1 MEPLAQDSEQI
12 IALVRRAQR
21 QDVEAFTALI
31 RRFERVALSVAYGAL
46 GDADA
51 AADAVQDGLT
61 KAWEKVKDLKD
72 PGRFGTWLCGIVR
85 NGAIDQRRRAR
96 LAPKATLDAAPD
108 AAAPAAATLAGRT
121 WDDDPSRSMEAD
133 EQEHLIGQAIEDL
146 DETSRTIIV
155 LRYYQ
160 GLSSKEIGQIVDMNP
175 TAVDMRL
182 SRARQQMKQK
192 LLTTQ
197 AFADEKARTA

>member
-1 MEPLAQDSEQI
+1 MDPLPQDSEAI
-12 IALVRRAQR
+12 ITLVRRAQKR
-21 QDVEAFTALI
+21 DADAFAALI

-46 GDADA
+46 GDPHA
-51 AADAVQDGLT
+51 AGDAVQDGFA

-96 LAPKATLDAAPD
+96 LAPKATLDAAPE
-108 AAAPAAATLAGRT
+108 AATPASAALAGRD
-121 WDDDPSRSMEAD
+121 WADDPSRMLELH
-133 EQEHLIGQAIEDL
+133 EQEELLGKAIEEL
-146 DETSRTIIV
+146 DDVSRTIVV
-155 LRYYQ
+155 LRYFQ
-160 GLSSKEIGQIVDMNP
+160 GLSSKEIGEIVDMNA

-192 LLTTQ
+192 LLTSE
-197 AFADEKARTA
+197 AFAEKNAKTA